1 MPLYASIEDTA
12 MALGEDTLRAI
23 ADFDGDRAA
32 DNLVLE
38 RALGD
43 ASAFADNYIPQDLLP
58 HLTDPYPEALRDAV
72 IAIAEHRI
80 RRRRGQA
87 TEGSKEAYSDAL
99 AWLRDLAAGKAK
111 LNVEVPPSVAQDAG
125 YDPMDPESESQPRI
139 WNRTSASKV
148 F

>member
-1 MPLYASIEDTA
+1 MAQYASIEDTV

-32 DNLVLE
+32 DDAVLE

-58 HLTDPYPEALRDAV
+58 YLIEPYPQALRDAV

-111 LNVEVPPSVAQDAG
+111 LNVEVPPSAAQDAG
-125 YDPMDPESESQPRI
+125 YDPMDPESE
-139 WNRTSASKV
+139 
-148 F
+148 